1 MKWFLAFV
9 LLLLAA
15 CKTPHPTAPAADEDV
30 VEQYPDELQ
39 IEDLVKGT
47 GETARVG
54 NTLTVHYRGTYISG
68 ETFDSS
74 LTREPL
80 RFRLGAR
87 RVIKGWDQGLLGMK
101 VGGKRRLIDPPA
113 ARLRRPGRPAGIPPG
128 SFLIFEMELLAT
140 RPLTSPGR

>member
-87 RVIKGWDQGLLGMK
+87 RVIKGWDQGLLGMQ
-101 VGGKRRLIDPPA
+101 VGGKRRLIDPP
-113 ARLRRPGRPAGIPPG
+113 RLGYGDRGTGGIPPG
-128 SFLIFEMELLAT
+128 SFLIFEIELLQ
-140 RPLTSPGR
+140 LTP